1 MIDVEK
7 LLFEICEDPR
17 VNEPGVDLVESGILD
32 SYAMI
37 ELFTR
42 LEDEG
47 IELQPT
53 RIDRDLLRSAAGI
66 RTLIETAETRSES
79 EVNTD

>member
-1 MIDVEK
+1 MIEIED

-17 VNEPGVDLVESGILD
+17 VRDPEVDLLETGILD

-53 RIDRDLLRSAAGI
+53 RIDRSLLRNSAGI
-66 RTLIETAETRSES
+66 RKLIETAQPQD
-79 EVNTD
+79 NMG